1 MRPPLA
7 LALAALLPACV
18 EPLVGDPIPGGG
30 QVPIEPT
37 FSSISAVVFTPKC
50 TSSACHGGT
59 GSAPLDLTAERA
71 YGQLVN
77 QPASQTSEMFLVTP
91 RDPDQSYLM
100 LKLLGT
106 HASTGLGNVMPPEGL
121 LPDDELVA
129 IAAWILNGA
138 PND

>member
-7 LALAALLPACV
+7 LALAAIMPACAPP
-18 EPLVGDPIPGGG
+18 EVGPAVPGGG
-30 QVPIEPT
+30 QVPIEAS

-50 TSSACHGGT
+50 ATCHPSQSPPDLSS
-59 GSAPLDLTAERA
+59 TAA
-71 YGQLVN
+71 YAALVN
-77 QPASQTSEMFLVTP
+77 APASQTSDMLLVAP

-106 HASTGLGNVMPPEGL
+106 HGTVGTGGTMPPGGAP
-121 LPDDELVA
+121 LPDEELAA